1 MEQLK
6 KIEYLSKIDGSMQP
20 ALVRGAEG
28 AEARPLVV
36 CLHTWSADIDR
47 ENYYTGYVA
56 KSKEYNW
63 HFIFPRFRGPNW
75 LPEACGSDL
84 VVSDLACAVT
94 YMKQNYNVD
103 ESRVFLVG
111 GSGGG
116 HASLLMAGRR
126 PEIFT
131 AISSWCPISD
141 VKAWHDQV
149 RTKKNNPLKRGY
161 DNHIEEACGG
171 DPSVDAEAAKQAEY
185 RSPLTWLENAKD
197 NVILDIGAGIHDG
210 HAGSVPISHALNA
223 FNKVAR
229 AEDRISEEDIAYMVE
244 NQAVPA
250 RLLFEGEDEAYGANK
265 VWFRRVSGNVRI
277 TIFEGGHDMV
287 ASAAFG
293 FLNNQERGKQ
303 PIWNSG
309 KASVGDSME
318 LTK

>member
-1 MEQLK
+1 MEK
-6 KIEYLSKIDGSMQP
+6 IRNIEYLSEKDGSMQP

-28 AEARPLVV
+28 DEARPLIV
-36 CLHTWSADIDR
+36 CLHTWSADIDKQV
-47 ENYYTGYVA
+47 YYERYVN
-56 KSKEYNW
+56 KCKEYNW

-84 VVSDLACAVT
+84 VVSDLVCAVT
-94 YMKQNYNVD
+94 YMKQNFNVD
-103 ESRVFLVG
+103 ETKVFLVG

-116 HASLLMAGRR
+116 HASLLMAGRC

-141 VKAWHDQV
+141 VKAWHGQV
-149 RTKKNNPLKRGY
+149 KAAKKNPLGRSY

-171 DPSVDAEAAKQAEY
+171 NPSENIEAAKQAEY

-197 NVILDIGAGIHDG
+197 KVILDIGAGIHDG
-210 HAGSVPISHALNA
+210 HTGSVPISQSLYA
-223 FNKVAR
+223 FNKVAL
-229 AEDRISEEDIAYMVE
+229 EKDRISDEDIEYMVK

-250 RLLFEGEDEAYGANK
+250 HLLFDGVDEAYGANK

-277 TIFEGGHDMV
+277 TVFEGGHDMV
-287 ASAAFG
+287 IPAAFG

-303 PIWNSG
+303 PVWNSG
-309 KASVGDSME
+309 KVSADSAMG